1 MFRRNDQLHWT
12 IFRFR
17 HQVLINSWNWLLKAS
32 IVSPEK
38 MDLWNVWCFP
48 HSCYPW
54 FLLCKNAVL
63 VRFRPEPP
71 PLQVVQ
77 PHHWPVA
84 GVGPA
89 SRESP
94 LRIGFENIPSSSRT
108 APPLTFRTYRIEALS
123 IVLKDETCPISIN
136 LNQYPNQYQSI
147 SKSIQINL
155 QININQNPNQ
165 SPNQLRPTCPIS
177 ISIQISPRWRF
188 SVGTAAQRRSSLMHR
203 RCLASNQGIGIKL
216 HDVVDALHLE
226 CMGPWHVSQ
235 WRWLLLRMLNC
246 ML

>member
-147 SKSIQINL
+147 SKSIETNL
-155 QININQNPNQ
+155 SNLNLNPNQ
-165 SPNQLRPTCPIS
+165 SKMEIFSRHSGTTAEFLDAPPLPCEQSGHRHQTPRCCGRFAPGVHGSMTC
-177 ISIQISPRWRF
+177 F
-188 SVGTAAQRRSSLMHR
+188 SVKMVAASY
-203 RCLASNQGIGIKL
+203 A
-216 HDVVDALHLE
+216 
-226 CMGPWHVSQ
+226 
-235 WRWLLLRMLNC
+235 
-246 ML
+246 